1 MSTDVLLALHA
12 AANACA
18 AAATASGFSEEQAA
32 NGQAVVDQ
40 LRAIFWP
47 RPTTTTGTA
56 LESDAPLLAALPREI
71 VTAILHRLDTRTLG
85 RLAATCRALYRP
97 APPQQESV
105 VAVTLQERA
114 LHRGAG
120 PAALGVPDLLR
131 REWRHTLTNQ
141 PPLLASAECQGEMS
155 AFIDSD
161 GRLLTCGTE
170 GVEPE
175 DPVLSQWVNAIDDPD
190 HEADRRVLLSPTV
203 VPAMRNLRFRSVAS
217 GADGCLAVS
226 SVGEVYSWGG
236 EGGYGNLGHDE
247 PPGGT
252 VVDGLAGVRVRSVSM
267 GSSIA
272 NPVFA
277 AVTENGLLYTWG
289 SILDVGEGG
298 PSGIGYPASEADD
311 QYVHVPRQVNLSGVC
326 VRSVALG
333 FGYSLILADDGRLF
347 SCGCAEYGVL
357 GHGDEEHDV
366 VRPKQIEALNSV
378 RVCSVAADSNKF
390 MALTTDGKVYSWGIG
405 SIGVLSIEEGTNN
418 MLLPTLVEALTNK
431 RVSMVAAG
439 GSHAC
444 AVTEAGAL
452 FTWGLDGRFGSLGH
466 GDESAQLT
474 PRRVEALR
482 GCRIATAATGD
493 YHTLAVGEDGSVY
506 GFGLSS
512 RLGFGTA
519 SHESQLTPKRV
530 PNLKVW
536 LG

>member
-1 MSTDVLLALHA
+1 MITDALLALHA

-40 LRAIFWP
+40 LRTLFRS
-47 RPTTTTGTA
+47 RPTTATGTA
-56 LESDAPLLAALPREI
+56 LESDAPLLTALPRDI
-71 VTAILHRLDTRTLG
+71 VTTILHRLDTRALG
-85 RLAATCRALYRP
+85 RLAATCRALYRH
-97 APPQQESV
+97 APPQHESV
-105 VAVTLQERA
+105 VAVALQERA

-141 PPLLASAECQGEMS
+141 PPLLASVECQGEMS

-170 GVEPE
+170 GVDPD
-175 DPVLSQWVNAIDDPD
+175 DPVLSQWVNAVDDPD
-190 HEADRRVLLSPTV
+190 HEADRRVLVLPTV
-203 VPAMRNLRFRSVAS
+203 VPAMRDVRFRCVTS

-236 EGGYGNLGHDE
+236 EGGYGHLGHDE
-247 PPGGT
+247 PAGGT
-252 VVDGLAGVRVRSVSM
+252 VVDGLAGVRVRSVGLGCSEA
-267 GSSIA
+267 S
-272 NPVFA
+272 PVFA

-289 SILDVGEGG
+289 SILYEDEGG
-298 PSGIGYPASEADD
+298 PSGIGYPASETDGK
-311 QYVHVPRQVNLSGVC
+311 YVHMRRQVILSGVC

-333 FGYSLILADDGRLF
+333 YGVSLILADDGRLF
-347 SCGCAEYGVL
+347 SCGIDLDGSL
-357 GHGDEEHDV
+357 GHGNAHEEV
-366 VRPKQIEALNSV
+366 VRPKKIEALQGV
-378 RVCSVAADSNKF
+378 RMCGVAVDYKNTL
-390 MALTTDGKVYSWGIG
+390 ALTTDGRVYSWGFG
-405 SIGVLSIEEGTNN
+405 PLTGHGMLMDTV
-418 MLLPTLVEALTNK
+418 LLPTLVEGLANE

-452 FTWGLDGRFGSLGH
+452 FTWGLAGRFGSLGH
-466 GDESAQLT
+466 GDESSHLT

-482 GCRIATAATGD
+482 GCRIATAAMGD
-493 YHTLAVGEDGSVY
+493 YHTLVADENGSVY

-519 SHESQLTPKRV
+519 SHESQLTPKRI
-530 PNLKVW
+530 PNLKLW